1 MRGSATEGVLYGG
14 KDPAWDDVI
23 PEAPWLVGVDGGGE
37 GVVVVVVVVVVV
49 GSFLKSMQNI
59 KSVVSMRKR
68 SEKQH
73 MPVMTIRTT
82 TGSVTSSTQGLRN
95 LHLSSRI
102 MGSSASKT
110 FYT

>member
-59 KSVVSMRKR
+59 KSVVSMRK
-68 SEKQH
+68 QH